1 MTPSPSWHV
10 RAEKLPT
17 VFKPPTAFHSLHHG
31 CRKQLSTTKRHTRCF
46 QVRDYHTTLVRLK
59 DALNPAKQD
68 GVVYS
73 IRCVCGSVY
82 IGGTGR
88 SMQKRIKEHE
98 RDIRLAKTQTYAFSE
113 LPQHRT
119 LERSKVYLS

>member
-1 MTPSPSWHV
+1 MLCRWHLHHLGTWERKSFLQYLNHQQPSIRFTTDAESNCLQQKGI
-10 RAEKLPT
+10 RA
-17 VFKPPTAFHSLHHG
+17 VFKSEI
-31 CRKQLSTTKRHTRCF
+31 
-46 QVRDYHTTLVRLK
+46 TTLVRLK

-113 LPQHRT
+113 HAHSTGNRL
-119 LERSKVYLS
+119 L

>member
-17 VFKPPTAFHSLHHG
+17 VFKPPSIRF
-31 CRKQLSTTKRHTRCF
+31 TTDAESNCLQQKGIRAVF
-46 QVRDYHTTLVRLK
+46 KSEITTLVRLK

-88 SMQKRIKEHE
+88 SMQKRIKERE

-113 LPQHRT
+113 HAHSTGHR
-119 LERSKVYLS
+119 LL